1 MLKWG
6 YIFFFIFISLLISGQ
21 QKMTID
27 EIEKKLQ
34 LVQEDTT
41 KILLCAE
48 LSELYSNPV
57 ESKLYAQLA
66 FDLSKDIPYYQYK
79 AIANHAMYKMYIK
92 SDDYEQA
99 VQYCKNEYD
108 LYKDH
113 NQEINS
119 AVCARD
125 LGDIYYNLHQLD
137 QSIKYLSKSRDIFL
151 KNNLEFE
158 AGKVIS
164 TIAGLKKVTGQYGQA
179 LNDYF
184 ECLDIFVKMNEKTEI
199 ARTYNSI
206 GIIHKLLKN
215 YEKSKEYYNK
225 SLAIAIELDDSI
237 IIADSYNNL
246 GNILRTENYFDQ
258 AEDYYYKAIIFRKN
272 SNNSLENQERKISY
286 TYNNLGIVYFEK
298 KDYNKAIEFYLK
310 AIEIKYKT
318 KDWTTLPSSYANIAE
333 VYIELKNFKTA
344 FEYLNKAEKTAEK
357 YYRNAL
363 PHVYKTMSQSYEKM
377 NDFKNALFY
386 NHKAENLEDSL
397 EVIKQKDVV
406 MLLTAQFDHE
416 SQKKEIDLLE
426 KQNKQLQQQKEELN
440 ESESRYVSLNRL
452 MIILIIALVI
462 AVFVAYRKAVFAR
475 NTALQLEIT
484 NDELRKT
491 LISKDEKDVLIKEI
505 HHRVKNNLQIIK
517 SLVRLQL
524 ATSTNE
530 EANTIL
536 QEFEQRVSSMA
547 LVHEELYKS
556 TDLTQ
561 VKVKHYLTELV
572 GNLIHTYAIKEVD
585 TDIKIEIKTFGIDTL
600 VPVGLLVNEIIS
612 NSLKHGIKNFNSGKI
627 TCYMKPLE
635 NQKFELF
642 IGDNGEGFP
651 ENFNFENPTTLGLE
665 LIQTLVEQLNGTIEI
680 INQEGAYYKIT
691 FENLEKD
698 EYKNT

>member
-6 YIFFFIFISLLISGQ
+6 YSLFFFFISFLISGQ
-21 QKMTID
+21 QKASID

-34 LVQEDTT
+34 LVQDDTT
-41 KILLCAE
+41 KIILCAQ

-57 ESKLYAQLA
+57 ESKLYAQLS
-66 FDLSKDIPYYQYK
+66 FDLSKDVPYYQYK
-79 AIANHAMYKMYIK
+79 AIANDAMYKMYFK
-92 SDDYEQA
+92 SDNYDQA
-99 VQYCKNEYD
+99 SIYCKNEYE
-108 LYKDH
+108 LYLNH
-113 NQEINS
+113 NQDIK
-119 AVCARD
+119 AAICARN
-125 LGDIYYNLHQLD
+125 LGDVYYNLHQLD
-137 QSIKYLSKSRDIFL
+137 QSIKYLSKSRDVFL
-151 KNNLEFE
+151 KNNMEFE

-184 ECLDIFVKMNEKTEI
+184 ECLDIFIKMNDKTEI
-199 ARTYNSI
+199 AKTYNSI

-225 SLAIAIELDDSI
+225 SLSIAIEIDDSI

-246 GNILRTENYFDQ
+246 GNILRTEKSFDL
-258 AEDYYYKAIIFRKN
+258 AENYYYKAILYRKN
-272 SNNSLENQERKISY
+272 TNNSFENQEQKISY
-286 TYNNLGIVYFEK
+286 TYNNLGIVYYEK
-298 KDYNKAIEFYLK
+298 KEYNKAIEFYLK

-344 FEYLNKAEKTAEK
+344 FDYLDKAEKTAKK
-357 YYRNAL
+357 YYKNAL
-363 PHVYKTMSQSYEKM
+363 PHVYKTISQSYEKM
-377 NDFKNALFY
+377 NDFKNALEY
-386 NHKAENLEDSL
+386 SHKAENLEDSL
-397 EVIKQKDVV
+397 EIIKQKDVV

-426 KQNKQLQQQKEELN
+426 KQNKQLQQQKKELN
-440 ESESRYVSLNRL
+440 ESETRYVSLNRI
-452 MIILIIALVI
+452 MIILIIALVV
-462 AVFVAYRKAVFAR
+462 AVLIAYRKAVFAR
-475 NTALQLEIT
+475 NTALQLEVT

-491 LISKDEKDVLIKEI
+491 LISKDEKDILIKEI

-524 ATSTNE
+524 ATSSNE
-530 EANTIL
+530 EANDIL

-572 GNLIHTYAIKEVD
+572 SNLIHTYAIKEVD
-585 TDIKIEIKTFGIDTL
+585 TDINIEIKTFGIDTL

-612 NSLKHGIKNFNSGKI
+612 NSLKHGIKNFDSGKI
-627 TCYMKPLE
+627 TCHMKPLE

-665 LIQTLVEQLNGTIEI
+665 LIQTLVEQLSGEIEI
-680 INQEGAYYKIT
+680 INEEGAYYRIT
-691 FENLEKD
+691 FENLDKD